1 MTGTIPPLPARIGQ
15 RSIVASKGTWW
26 SKFRID
32 KLHRP
37 WGGMENKVNE
47 RRTRAKISAGELA
60 VRAGMFGHDTL
71 RIESHF
77 TLPSIQQVQRISV
90 ALGLPV
96 ESIFPGSGAVLV
108 GLELEYK
115 LLGRPSMET
124 YEQLRSVGIDAD
136 TKY

>member
-60 VRAGMFGHDTL
+60 VRAGMFEHDIYAPNRTL
-71 RIESHF
+71 LYPASNKRNEYPSH
-77 TLPSIQQVQRISV
+77 SV
-90 ALGLPV
+90 FLSRAFSQAPALCWWD
-96 ESIFPGSGAVLV
+96 SN
-108 GLELEYK
+108 
-115 LLGRPSMET
+115 
-124 YEQLRSVGIDAD
+124 
-136 TKY
+136 